1 MLELNQWQ
9 PGDSLEIRKQKF
21 NANVMRLHRKFQ
33 QLKSQ
38 VEIGE
43 IHGPQGAQGAQGAQ
57 GSSAGAQ
64 GTTGAQGVQGFAGI
78 TGAQGVQGLQGV
90 QGATGAPGAQGNTGI
105 QGDAGDPGPQ
115 GSQGSAGSNGA
126 TGSKGI
132 VGANGAPGAQGAIG
146 TTGSQGAAGNSGAG
160 FKATSSSSVA
170 IGLGTKNFTVVSGLA
185 FTPGT
190 RVRISSNANPTTHF
204 FLGQVASYG
213 GGVLSVT
220 VDWTVGNGSYSDW
233 QVSLDADQRGPQAG
247 PRSPSPI

>member
-115 GSQGSAGSNGA
+115 GSQGAAAAAAGHGERLCSRPPSRIYPSRVPKADTNHCGHVRLCNLVQP
-126 TGSKGI
+126 I
-132 VGANGAPGAQGAIG
+132 
-146 TTGSQGAAGNSGAG
+146 GSQYLYKNL
-160 FKATSSSSVA
+160 V
-170 IGLGTKNFTVVSGLA
+170 GL
-185 FTPGT
+185 
-190 RVRISSNANPTTHF
+190 
-204 FLGQVASYG
+204 
-213 GGVLSVT
+213 
-220 VDWTVGNGSYSDW
+220 
-233 QVSLDADQRGPQAG
+233 
-247 PRSPSPI
+247 